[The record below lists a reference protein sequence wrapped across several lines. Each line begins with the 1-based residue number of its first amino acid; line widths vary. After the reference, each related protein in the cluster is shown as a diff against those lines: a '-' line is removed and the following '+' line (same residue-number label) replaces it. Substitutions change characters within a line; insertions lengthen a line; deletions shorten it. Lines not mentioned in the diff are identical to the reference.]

1 MLVTCNVMWCVNVMW
16 WLLLWCILRYCYLVT
31 SYCYRC
37 IEYCYCY
44 MGDTVILLN
53 ECCYPVLNGDMWRG
67 YSVCVDMDGAVAGML
82 LPRSV
87 YVANVNVVYGGMC
100 GGSRFNAPNDQT
112 FLSSLPTS
120 PTYHITLHHQ
130 PSLHSYYQRSL
141 AIIVNNVCKGI
152 LKTHKCV

>member
-1 MLVTCNVMWCVNVMW
+1 M
-16 WLLLWCILRYCYLVT
+16 
-31 SYCYRC
+31 
-37 IEYCYCY
+37 
-44 MGDTVILLN
+44 
-53 ECCYPVLNGDMWRG
+53 
-67 YSVCVDMDGAVAGML
+67 CVDMDGVIAGML

-152 LKTHKCV
+152 LNTECLFVYSCYKKLKPTHMYTLDCSYYTRSFDSIDELIDDVTVSGMDPNYEITCDGKPTGEMMIDLIGF